1 MVEKKYTLQF
11 TEEEIRILINMI
23 NNENAQVVADGTARV
38 ETIKK
43 FIGAIQEQT
52 EKKTKEE

>member
-11 TEEEIRILINMI
+11 TEKEIRILINMI

-43 FIGAIQEQT
+43 FIGAIQEQG
-52 EKKTKEE
+52 EKKWV